1 MGLKEDA
8 KFVRNI
14 TMGALGA
21 RRVAEDLSER
31 GHEIIELERY
41 AMANKRWATR
51 IKRLRLVDLLCVS
64 CGRRF
69 ESKAKA
75 KMQVVLSDSKQAGR
89 GWSDG
94 MRPDDVFA
102 FLAVKLDG
110 AGLPLEIGN
119 PIYLETASLSRVTP
133 NPGQLKSARDGS
145 ERDVF
150 WPISVA
156 TCPGLVTRV
165 RGGKVTIKPEGA
177 RVRTLGSEKYSSLVS
192 EGDWVEEGAVLASA
206 AATAREIKCAG
217 PVWDLHEAIRSDD
230 QVEVFGA
237 VKAAGILGERSTG
250 GEIRAIVDDDLR
262 DMRLRVEALGAL
274 ARLGDR
280 GAVGRLADLDD
291 GDGEL
296 EMQMERVLVLSE
308 LVELKAATVS
318 LARIAREMS
327 RPDEIR
333 AAAVWGLGATWHNQ
347 FSECWS
353 FAFDESESVRR
364 HAQAGLGSPGPAQFP
379 LLVTALGKADQA
391 PLAAAVLAR
400 TGSVPELIAALSEAL
415 SRDWALQAL
424 GQIDPAEV
432 MPLLAEVSAEDAG
445 VLDALW
451 RRNFYDFYNEPENL
465 TEIRFIARQSL
476 RAPELVSD

>member
-1 MGLKEDA
+1 M
-8 KFVRNI
+8 
-14 TMGALGA
+14 
-21 RRVAEDLSER
+21 
-31 GHEIIELERY
+31 
-41 AMANKRWATR
+41 
-51 IKRLRLVDLLCVS
+51 
-64 CGRRF
+64 
-69 ESKAKA
+69 
-75 KMQVVLSDSKQAGR
+75 
-89 GWSDG
+89 
-94 MRPDDVFA
+94 
-102 FLAVKLDG
+102 
-110 AGLPLEIGN
+110 
-119 PIYLETASLSRVTP
+119 
-133 NPGQLKSARDGS
+133 
-145 ERDVF
+145 
-150 WPISVA
+150 
-156 TCPGLVTRV
+156 
-165 RGGKVTIKPEGA
+165 
-177 RVRTLGSEKYSSLVS
+177 RTLGSEKYSSLVS

-237 VKAAGILGERSTG
+237 VKAAGILGEGSMG

-318 LARIAREMS
+318 LAQIAREMS

-353 FAFDESESVRR
+353 FAFDESENVRR

-379 LLVTALGKADQA
+379 LLVAGLGKADQA

-400 TGSVPELIAALSEAL
+400 TGSVPELIAALSEVH

-476 RAPELVSD
+476 RAPELISD